1 MKKDEKFHPELCNKA
16 SHRDADSDFIFSS
29 SSKYNVGFDPE
40 KIEKVKKF

>member
-16 SHRDADSDFIFSS
+16 SHRNASSDFIFSS
-29 SSKYNVGFDPE
+29 SSKINVGFDPE